1 MKLFFVFILALILC
15 GAIALGHVPRKVTT
29 HEDGVVEC
37 VANITSQESNDS
49 NAVEVGHG
57 GLI

>member
-1 MKLFFVFILALILC
+1 MKHFFVFILALILC

-29 HEDGVVEC
+29 HEHGVVES
-37 VANITSQESNDS
+37 VANITSQASNDS

-57 GLI
+57 ELI